1 MFEKKENNMKEIDC
15 LVHNIVVT
23 AILNLQS
30 YASPA
35 HEIRVRGIYA
45 PAVKAGIHEIF
56 KTSEHEV
63 KNQAQLIS
71 QCTPK
76 LKTRGRN

>member
-35 HEIRVRGIYA
+35 HEIHVTGIYA
-45 PAVKAGIHEIF
+45 PAVKAGIIF